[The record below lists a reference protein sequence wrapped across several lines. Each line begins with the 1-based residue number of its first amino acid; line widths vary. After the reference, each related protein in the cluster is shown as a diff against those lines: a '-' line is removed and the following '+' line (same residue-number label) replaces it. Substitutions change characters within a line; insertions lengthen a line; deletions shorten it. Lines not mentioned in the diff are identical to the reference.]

1 MDVWKHFQLYY
12 NKKFMQTIQYESIQI
27 MKISK
32 FNLKFFKSD
41 TLQTKNL
48 NWVLMDV
55 RPSQATPNPVDN

>member
-1 MDVWKHFQLYY
+1 
-12 NKKFMQTIQYESIQI
+12 MQTIQYESIQI